1 MTRRPRSATL
11 FTRGPAACAACH
23 WVRRWL
29 EHRGVAVN
37 ESDIHASPAAR
48 DELLRLTNAELPVPT
63 VLLPDG
69 RVLVWPGPP
78 TLEAVFGGGATH
90 ERLTR

>member
-1 MTRRPRSATL
+1 MRRRARSATL
-11 FTRGPAACAACH
+11 FTQGPTACAACH

-29 EHRGVAVN
+29 ERRGVAVH
-37 ESDIHASPAAR
+37 ESDITASTTAR

-69 RVLVWPGPP
+69 RVLIWPGPS
-78 TLEAVFGGGATH
+78 TLEAVFGGGFRDHA
-90 ERLTR
+90 

>member
-1 MTRRPRSATL
+1 MRRRARSAIL
-11 FTRGPAACAACH
+11 FTQGPTACAACH

-29 EHRGVAVN
+29 EHRGVAVHEN
-37 ESDIHASPAAR
+37 DITANPAAR

-69 RVLVWPGPP
+69 RVLVWPGPS
-78 TLEAVFGGGATH
+78 TLEALFGPGLRDSA
-90 ERLTR
+90 